1 VDGRRFFA
9 IALFRWQHRD
19 FWMRLRLLLY
29 SFLLSLFCGVP
40 GVLAGELSGSAE
52 VRYGSYQAEVDG
64 VSVADSSHFV
74 QQYST
79 MYNTQGVFHRGR
91 GGQYNLGLGGEW
103 SSINSRVDGEDIDI
117 ATGKILYRGD
127 FTFAPGGLPFRLH
140 AYSRDQHKTQLIT
153 DTVGATSGFFRPDI
167 VTDLINGQRITT
179 GITLTMGIK
188 NGHYAG
194 RYRDIL
200 AKYPRLLMDYQ
211 ETYVRNLESNLPQ
224 HYRQRNLAFVSL
236 NKKDNWFHYRFTDF
250 KDYEAPGGENDYIER
265 GFMLGTVDHT
275 LRRHWVNMTNWIKVS
290 VDGALTMTEQH
301 RSEEPPKERY
311 DLNFFATARRPQWQ
325 ANSFSTYK
333 RLKEG
338 SQLDKVLETPF
349 FLNGAISPDTSYR
362 FRFIG
367 VQDQDLN
374 MGDGVRSDENV
385 AYASTRLEVFRR
397 GRYVFEPEF
406 EAEVKGGDEGRG
418 SAQRIT
424 LELHTNNR
432 YAPRHDV
439 LVSYDLTHLGGTATD
454 GADVAYWEH
463 RGIADYATDL
473 NPRVRTGL
481 REVLLYGEGSVDR
494 DVAQYILPRGD
505 MGTVGSQVSSRQ
517 RGSVLRSTTTGFIEF
532 RPATL
537 PLQNR
542 LAIIY
547 DIQERE
553 GSAEDRLSI
562 SHSLRYD
569 RRNFRVRMLNELTL
583 GHDTQEVEVPTGEL
597 SLTPLLE
604 SADTS
609 YSHSS
614 SLRYSPSRLYE
625 ATFDANYNYRGGD
638 LGTTSKWTVKQKYLY
653 NFFRVNGLVRKIA
666 TLDEELTYDRYTGT
680 DDVPLTAT
688 YLTVS
693 GSYYPTRRA
702 TLGARVRYGIFSPGE
717 RQTLTYYLNAGLN
730 YEKLTVSADYAYGT
744 NLDATSEDRVEH
756 RWELAVK
763 KIF

>member
-1 VDGRRFFA
+1 MD
-9 IALFRWQHRD
+9 FR
-19 FWMRLRLLLY
+19 MGLRLLLY
-29 SFLLSLFCGVP
+29 GFLITLFCGVAN
-40 GVLAGELSGSAE
+40 VDAGELSGSAE

-79 MYNTQGVFHRGR
+79 MYNMQGVFHGGR

-103 SSINSRVDGEDIDI
+103 SAINSRVDGEDIDLN
-117 ATGKILYRGD
+117 TGKILYRGD
-127 FTFAPGGLPFRLH
+127 FTFAPGGLPFRFR
-140 AYSRDQHKTQLIT
+140 AYSHDQHKSQFYY
-153 DTVGATSGFFRPDI
+153 DTVGATSSAFIRPNI
-167 VTDLINGQRITT
+167 VTDISNGQHIVT
-179 GITLTMGIK
+179 GATLTMGIK

-194 RYRDIL
+194 RYRNIL
-200 AKYPRLLMDYQ
+200 AQYPRLLMDYK

-224 HYRQRNLAFVSL
+224 HYRQRNLAFISL

-250 KDYEAPGGENDYIER
+250 KDYLAPGGENDYIEK
-265 GFMLGTVDHT
+265 GFMLGTVDHM
-275 LRRHWVNMTNWIKVS
+275 LRRHWINMTNWIQLS
-290 VDGALTMTEQH
+290 VDGTLTITDRLRTYEK
-301 RSEEPPKERY
+301 PVERY
-311 DLNFFATARRPQWQ
+311 DLNLFARARRPHWQ

-349 FLNGAISPDTSYR
+349 FLNGEISRDTSYR

-367 VQDQDLN
+367 LQDQDLN
-374 MGDGVRSDENV
+374 MSDGVRSDENI
-385 AYASTRLEVFRR
+385 AYASTRLETFRR
-397 GRYVFEPEF
+397 GRYVFEPEI

-432 YAPRHDV
+432 YTPRHDA
-439 LVSYDLTHLGGTATD
+439 LVSYDLTHLGGTAAD

-494 DVAQYILPRGD
+494 DVAQYIYPRGD
-505 MGTVGSQVSSRQ
+505 LGSVGSEASSRQ

-532 RPATL
+532 RPTAL
-537 PLQNR
+537 PLENR
-542 LAIIY
+542 LVIVY
-547 DIQERE
+547 DMQQRE
-553 GSAEDRLSI
+553 GSAEDLLEI
-562 SHSLRYD
+562 SHTLRYD
-569 RRNFRVRMLNELTL
+569 RRNFRARMLNRLVL
-583 GHDTQEVEVPTGEL
+583 GHDTQNVETPNGEI
-597 SLTPLLE
+597 SLTPQLAT
-604 SADTS
+604 ADTS
-609 YSHSS
+609 YTHSS
-614 SLRYSPSRLYE
+614 ALRYSSSRLYE
-625 ATFDANYNYRGGD
+625 AIFDADYNYRGGD
-638 LGTTSKWTVKQKYLY
+638 QGSTSKWTIRQKYLY
-653 NFFRVNGLVRKIA
+653 NFFKVNGLVRKIA

-680 DDVPLTAT
+680 DDLTVTTT

-693 GSYYPTRRA
+693 GSYYPTARA
-702 TLGARVRYGIFSPGE
+702 TLGARVRYGIYSPGDN
-717 RQTLTYYLNAGLN
+717 QNLTYYLNAGLN

-744 NLDATSEDRVEH
+744 NLGAASEDRVEH